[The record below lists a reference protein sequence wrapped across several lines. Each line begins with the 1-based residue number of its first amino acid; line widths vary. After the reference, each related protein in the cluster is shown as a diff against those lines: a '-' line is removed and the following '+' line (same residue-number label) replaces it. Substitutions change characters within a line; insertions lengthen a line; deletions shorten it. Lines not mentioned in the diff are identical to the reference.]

1 MSTTAIAFVAD
12 ADQARVAL
20 TSIRRQLL
28 ERLREPGSAV
38 RLAEELGIAR
48 QKIGYHLRAL
58 EGAGLIRLVEERP
71 RRGFTERIFVACAD
85 AFVMDPSMMGA
96 PDPAAIDA
104 QDRFASDHLV
114 RTAAAVV
121 RDVARMREAAE
132 EQGTRLLTL
141 TVEAELAFATPGD
154 FDCFTEELSQAVAAL
169 ARRYKTSNKPNNKKG
184 RRYRLLAAAHPAVH
198 TKATPAVH

>member
-1 MSTTAIAFVAD
+1 MAFVSD
-12 ADQARVAL
+12 ADKARVGL
-20 TSIRRQLL
+20 TSIRRRML

-38 RLAEELGIAR
+38 RLAEDLGISR

-85 AFVMDPSMMGA
+85 AFVIDPAMMGA
-96 PDPAAIDA
+96 PPPSATDA

-121 RDVARMREAAE
+121 RDVARMREAAH

-141 TVEAELAFATPGD
+141 TVETEVAFATPAD
-154 FDCFTEELSQAVAAL
+154 FDRFTEELSEAVAVL
-169 ARRYKTSNKPNNKKG
+169 ARRYTTSSKKV

-198 TKATPAVH
+198 GKPTRTAH